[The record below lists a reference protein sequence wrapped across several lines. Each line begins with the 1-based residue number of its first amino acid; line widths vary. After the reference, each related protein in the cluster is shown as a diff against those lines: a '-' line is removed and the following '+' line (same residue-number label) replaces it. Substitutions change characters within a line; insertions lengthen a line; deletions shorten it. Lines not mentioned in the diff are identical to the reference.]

1 MPSGAPASSSDSSF
15 PPAILYRTPNSASF
29 VLVRSST
36 CETAAIL
43 ESASPRKPR
52 DEMCARSSA
61 LRILLVEWRK
71 NAALTSSLS
80 IPIPLSAIRI
90 NVMPPSLIST
100 VTAVAP
106 ASIAFSAS
114 SLTTDAGRSMTSP
127 AAILSI
133 VIWSNTCILL
143 MVYHLFFNLF

>member
-1 MPSGAPASSSDSSF
+1 
-15 PPAILYRTPNSASF
+15 
-29 VLVRSST
+29 
-36 CETAAIL
+36 
-43 ESASPRKPR
+43 
-52 DEMCARSSA
+52 MCARSSA

-71 NAALTSSLS
+71 NAARTSSLS

-133 VIWSNTCILL
+133 VI
-143 MVYHLFFNLF
+143 